1 MKHIRFHNLQAHSIV
16 CDIEL
21 TPDDLRLIAEAVK
34 MIDAPDERLTLTL
47 ANKEKVSLCLMPD
60 TAFPIVRMT

>member
-1 MKHIRFHNLQAHSIV
+1 MKHIRLHNLQAHSIV

-21 TPDDLRLIAEAVK
+21 TPEDLRLIGEAVK

-47 ANKEKVSLCLMPD
+47 ENKEKVSLCLMPD

>member
-1 MKHIRFHNLQAHSIV
+1 MKHIRLHNLQTHSIV

-21 TPDDLRLIAEAVK
+21 TPDDLRLIGEAVK
-34 MIDAPDERLTLTL
+34 MIDVPDSQVFLTL
-47 ANKEKVSLCLMPD
+47 ANEEKVSLCLMPD

>member
-1 MKHIRFHNLQAHSIV
+1 V

-21 TPDDLRLIAEAVK
+21 TPDDLRLIGEAVK
-34 MIDAPDERLTLTL
+34 MIDAPDEHLHLTL

>member
-1 MKHIRFHNLQAHSIV
+1 MKHIRLHNLNAHSIV

-21 TPDDLRLIAEAVK
+21 TPEDLRLIGEAVK
-34 MIDAPDERLTLTL
+34 MIDALDERMHLTL